1 MTGSTDLDR
10 LLGAYLEDGPRRA
23 PERPVDAA
31 IAFARAHPRRRDPFL
46 PLRPDVMGR
55 RPAMFSPQL
64 VWATL
69 VLALTVG
76 VVAVVAVGSRPTDDA
91 PVVPPPSVPA
101 SPSPSVSPTPAP
113 SASPTT
119 LNLELTDP
127 NNEITWPV
135 VVVDETGLLVS
146 AEANAQ
152 SDDDPVDRIAAT
164 QDPTDDSRVILTWTF
179 QGCPEIQFVSITS
192 GAKSITVERTEC
204 LDTLGGADLRMTLDF
219 SQPVAASS
227 IELQL
232 VETPREPSSGS
243 LPGVREAA
251 GG

>member
-1 MTGSTDLDR
+1 
-10 LLGAYLEDGPRRA
+10 
-23 PERPVDAA
+23 
-31 IAFARAHPRRRDPFL
+31 
-46 PLRPDVMGR
+46 MGR

-76 VVAVVAVGSRPTDDA
+76 VVAVVAVGSRRDDNA

-101 SPSPSVSPTPAP
+101 SPSPSISPTPAP

-135 VVVDETGLLVS
+135 VIVDHTGLLVS
-146 AEANAQ
+146 AEPNAQ
-152 SDDDPVDRIAAT
+152 SDENPVDRIGAT
-164 QDPTDDSRVILTWTF
+164 QDPNDDSRVILTWTF
-179 QGCPEIQFVSITS
+179 QGCPEIQFVSVRS
-192 GAKSITVERTEC
+192 DGRSIAIERTEC

-219 SQPVAASS
+219 SQPVDASS
-227 IELQL
+227 IDLQL

-243 LPGVREAA
+243 LPGGPEAA